1 MDSSRGQNP
10 HHSYPFAYQDG
21 RSSLTGTAIGMSVQ
35 AVIGIVFDS
44 FGVDLG
50 VSRVYVS
57 RVPVIETEF

>member
-1 MDSSRGQNP
+1 
-10 HHSYPFAYQDG
+10 
-21 RSSLTGTAIGMSVQ
+21 MSVQ
-35 AVIGIVFDS
+35 AVIGIVFDP